1 MKEIPPVDARQGRN
15 GKQMRNVL
23 MISLILV
30 AIVWFGV
37 EIYGS
42 YISKSEN
49 TLNSNSQSSESL
61 PPKP

>member
-1 MKEIPPVDARQGRN
+1 MKEIPTVDARQGRN
-15 GKQMRNVL
+15 GKQVRNVL

-30 AIVWFGV
+30 AIIWFGV

-42 YISKSEN
+42 YISNSEN